1 MSDLKIVLYI
11 FSCCVIFPQSKTSQN
26 FNFSL
31 QNLTKIHVR
40 ENRERGAVRSMM
52 SHSYASF
59 LLAVIAVAAGIS
71 VVHANLDPSWQDT
84 EMTTRC

>member
-1 MSDLKIVLYI
+1 MSYFFRIAKNQK
-11 FSCCVIFPQSKTSQN
+11 FQFFFKNP
-26 FNFSL
+26 
-31 QNLTKIHVR
+31 KIHVSCR
-40 ENRERGAVRSMM
+40 GNRESGAVRSMM
-52 SHSYASF
+52 THSYASF

>member
-1 MSDLKIVLYI
+1 
-11 FSCCVIFPQSKTSQN
+11 
-26 FNFSL
+26 
-31 QNLTKIHVR
+31 
-40 ENRERGAVRSMM
+40 MM
-52 SHSYASF
+52 THSYASF